1 MSVEADSERERTV
14 AAYRRF
20 AASCAGGGSPDYER
34 IALGV
39 AEDEQILD
47 LVLSLPAGNKRQPN
61 LLLGAVRFLGGP
73 TDSFAGF
80 AQWVVAHWDRV
91 RAVVLER
98 MTQTNEVRRCAT
110 LLPVLAQL
118 QGPLALIEVGA
129 SAGLCLYPDRYR
141 YSYDGGAPIGPA
153 DSPVLLECETRGPV
167 PVPQEVPRV
176 VWRAGV
182 DLNPLHAGDADDV
195 RWLESLIWPGPTW
208 AGRVERLRAAASV
221 AAAEPPLLVAGNL
234 LEALPELAAKA
245 PADATLVVFHSAVAA
260 YLSESERGQ
269 LEQMMGE
276 LDGHWISN
284 EGGRVFPGWEHVRP
298 PEPTNF
304 TMALDGRVVAY
315 TGEHGQSVTWR

>member
-1 MSVEADSERERTV
+1 MV

-20 AASCAGGGSPDYER
+20 AASYAAGGSPDYER

-39 AEDEQILD
+39 AEDEQMLD

-80 AQWVVAHWDRV
+80 AEWVVAHWDRV

-110 LLPVLAQL
+110 LLPVLARWE
-118 QGPLALIEVGA
+118 GPLALIEVGA

-153 DSPVLLECETRGPV
+153 HSPVLLECETRGPV
-167 PVPQEVPRV
+167 PVPPTVPRV
-176 VWRAGV
+176 VWRAGL
-182 DLNPLHAGDADDV
+182 DLNPLDAGSEADV
-195 RWLESLIWPGPTW
+195 RWLESLIWPGRTR

-221 AAAEPPLLVAGNL
+221 AAAEPALLVRGGL

-245 PADATLVVFHSAVAA
+245 PEDATLVVFHSAVAA
-260 YLSESERGQ
+260 YLSVQERRQ

-276 LDGHWISN
+276 LPGHWISN
-284 EGGRVFPGWEHVRP
+284 EGGRVFPDWEHVRP
-298 PEPTNF
+298 PEPTHF
-304 TMALDGRVVAY
+304 TMAVDGRVVAY